1 MDLTDNYRIFQSTTA
16 KYIFFSNILET
27 TSRIDHMLG
36 HKTNLIKLI
45 RI

>member
-16 KYIFFSNILET
+16 EYIFFSIILGT
-27 TSRIDHMLG
+27 TSRIDHVLG